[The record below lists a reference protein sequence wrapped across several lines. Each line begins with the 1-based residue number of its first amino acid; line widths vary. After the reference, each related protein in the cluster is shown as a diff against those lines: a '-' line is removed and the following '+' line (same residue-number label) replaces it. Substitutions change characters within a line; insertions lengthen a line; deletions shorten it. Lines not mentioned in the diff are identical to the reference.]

1 MIEDTWASLI
11 RATTDDVKRLTAVV
25 RYSSIPVAV
34 HENVAEHSFWVS
46 LYAVMIARA
55 LKADSDVQGQ
65 VALFG
70 TTHDLAECVSGDLVR
85 PFKYSS
91 PEFKRAVD
99 RAEADM
105 VIGLPSEVLS
115 IMTDMDFVHAEYVRA
130 IVKAADWLSVYQY
143 MRREA
148 SRGNLE
154 IIPFFMRLVEDLKSV
169 AEENK
174 DKRVPVGGVPVGGTD
189 DFVPADF
196 YCTLREGA
204 LRVAADCFG
213 DRVKPGSQWMRD
225 V

>member
-1 MIEDTWASLI
+1 MTEDIWDSLV

-55 LKADSDVQGQ
+55 LGADSDVQGQ

-70 TTHDLAECVSGDLVR
+70 TMHDLAECVTGDVVR

-91 PEFKRAVD
+91 PEFKKAVD
-99 RAEADM
+99 EAEADM
-105 VIGLPSEVLS
+105 LVGLPSEVASL
-115 IMTDMDFVHAEYVRA
+115 MTDMDEVRSEYIRT

-148 SRGNLE
+148 ARGNLE
-154 IIPFFMRLVEDLKSV
+154 IIPFFMRMVEDLGSMTK
-169 AEENK
+169 ENEGRK
-174 DKRVPVGGVPVGGTD
+174 IPVGGTD
-189 DFVPADF
+189 NFMPSGF
-196 YCTLREGA
+196 YRTLWGQA
-204 LRVAADCFG
+204 LRVARDCFG
-213 DRVKPGSQWMRD
+213 DRAKPGSQWMRD